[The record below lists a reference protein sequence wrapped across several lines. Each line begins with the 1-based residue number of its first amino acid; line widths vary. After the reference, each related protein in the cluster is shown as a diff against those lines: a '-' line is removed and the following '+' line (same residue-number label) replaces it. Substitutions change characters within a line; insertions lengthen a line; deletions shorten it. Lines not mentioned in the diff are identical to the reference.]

1 MAAPNI
7 NTTMYYIHIVKNLFV
22 LYSITNATVIEY
34 INFFCYTRII
44 AFAIFV
50 SIKN

>member
-7 NTTMYYIHIVKNLFV
+7 NTTMYYIHIVQNLFV

-34 INFFCYTRII
+34 IIFFSYTKII

-50 SIKN
+50 NIKN